1 MSNNIITHLI
11 FFPLHTFLILHIP
24 RSPTTT
30 HFEITSTRFGT
41 TDNNSQQ
48 YPPHFLLFAFHLFL
62 QYSLSL
68 SLSLFVVNM
77 CSARRKSRKNKPQLK
92 QTGKTQD
99 ARAAKNKPQL
109 KQTDHYKSAYLWAS
123 LILSQHNIINLIF
136 FLFSF
141 EQKVSKVNLMFLV
154 YCECLRLLRFILERA
169 FLKSKSLFL
178 NLKQHLS
185 F

>member
-1 MSNNIITHLI
+1 MNTVQPKKKKTHIQALTAYKSNIKYFSYFLIFQITKSKSTMSNNIITHLI

-68 SLSLFVVNM
+68 SLSHFVVNM

-123 LILSQHNIINLIF
+123 LILS
-136 FLFSF
+136 
-141 EQKVSKVNLMFLV
+141 
-154 YCECLRLLRFILERA
+154 
-169 FLKSKSLFL
+169 
-178 NLKQHLS
+178 
-185 F
+185 